1 MEIVQS
7 SHRAELVVSG
17 LYGVVESL
25 HLLQNLAVRKLFR
38 VLRNLTRIL
47 LGESVRLGVNRDV
60 QTQILRLVVVLI
72 NDGRSRINQ
81 ASHGAHI
88 AVKHECGEAL
98 VLLVVYHGE
107 REFAADDVVATR
119 RCNAQTSRYA
129 DDALLSDGLRC
140 VLRVLSAVEVE
151 AAVDVVNLDWRNLQT
166 HSRAD
171 SDVEVAPSEVVAF
184 LLVLEVAAV

>member
-7 SHRAELVVSG
+7 SHRAKLVVSG

-47 LGESVRLGVNRDV
+47 LSESVRRGVNGDV

-81 ASHGAHI
+81 ACHSAHI

-107 REFAADDVVATR
+107 REFAADDVVTTR

-151 AAVDVVNLDWRNLQT
+151 AAVNVVKLDWRNLQT

-171 SDVEVAPSEVVAF
+171 SYVEVAPSEVVAF
-184 LLVLEVAAV
+184 LLVLEVAAI

>member
-1 MEIVQS
+1 MLLMEIVQS

-38 VLRNLTRIL
+38 VLRYLTRIL
-47 LGESVRLGVNRDV
+47 LGESVRLGINRDV

-81 ASHGAHI
+81 ACHGAHI

-107 REFAADDVVATR
+107 
-119 RCNAQTSRYA
+119 
-129 DDALLSDGLRC
+129 
-140 VLRVLSAVEVE
+140 
-151 AAVDVVNLDWRNLQT
+151 
-166 HSRAD
+166 
-171 SDVEVAPSEVVAF
+171 
-184 LLVLEVAAV
+184 

>member
-1 MEIVQS
+1 M
-7 SHRAELVVSG
+7 
-17 LYGVVESL
+17 
-25 HLLQNLAVRKLFR
+25 
-38 VLRNLTRIL
+38 
-47 LGESVRLGVNRDV
+47 
-60 QTQILRLVVVLI
+60 
-72 NDGRSRINQ
+72 
-81 ASHGAHI
+81 
-88 AVKHECGEAL
+88 
-98 VLLVVYHGE
+98 LLVVYHGE

-151 AAVDVVNLDWRNLQT
+151 AAVDVVKLDWRNLQT

-184 LLVLEVAAV
+184 LLVLEIAAVRVEGKEIAGERKLKMALISLVLHLVVRTYDVHSSRDGDARKVGRNLDGVKQTVLIFQMLLMSSRFFTSACN